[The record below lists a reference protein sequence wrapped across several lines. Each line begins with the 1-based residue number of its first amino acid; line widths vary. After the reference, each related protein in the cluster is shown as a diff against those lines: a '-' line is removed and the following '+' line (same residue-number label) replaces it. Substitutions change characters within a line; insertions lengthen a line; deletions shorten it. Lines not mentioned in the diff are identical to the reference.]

1 MATRKSKQVP
11 ADAQEGFLSKIGDQ
25 AVHLKDELLAG
36 KNHLV
41 EFATGK
47 IDAVKTAISDYRE
60 RKKSPSK
67 KGKSKTLKKAAA
79 KIKPKVNK
87 VKKAAVKKVAG
98 VKKKAAKKSAVPRKA
113 AAKNST
119 GKKSRVAVKKP
130 AGKK

>member
-25 AVHLKDELLAG
+25 AVRLKDELLAG

-47 IDAVKTAISDYRE
+47 IDAVNTAISDYRE

-67 KGKSKTLKKAAA
+67 KGKSKTLKKAA
-79 KIKPKVNK
+79 
-87 VKKAAVKKVAG
+87 
-98 VKKKAAKKSAVPRKA
+98 VPRKA

-119 GKKSRVAVKKP
+119 GKKSGVAVKKP